1 MDTITIFLAIALS
14 IIAVAFLLSWMF
26 RKSINR
32 DREIE
37 KLHER
42 HDDELG
48 SGVGT
53 GIGIDKV
60 DEEY

>member
-1 MDTITIFLAIALS
+1 MAIALI

-26 RKSINR
+26 RKSIKR
-32 DREIE
+32 DKQIE

-60 DEEY
+60 DGEY

>member
-1 MDTITIFLAIALS
+1 MDTITIFLAVALI
-14 IIAVAFLLSWMF
+14 IIAAAFLLSWMF
-26 RKSINR
+26 RKTIH
-32 DREIE
+32 REKQIE
-37 KLHER
+37 KLQER

-60 DEEY
+60 DGEY

>member
-32 DREIE
+32 DRKIE